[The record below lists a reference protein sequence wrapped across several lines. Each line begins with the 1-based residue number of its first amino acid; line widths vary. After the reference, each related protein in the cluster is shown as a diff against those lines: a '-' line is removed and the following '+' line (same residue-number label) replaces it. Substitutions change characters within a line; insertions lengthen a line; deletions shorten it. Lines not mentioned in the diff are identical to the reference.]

1 MAVEEHAGGR
11 QFVRL
16 RVWPRVSAAATLLA
30 LFLGTLAAFA
40 ARDSVVAA
48 ALLGAL
54 ALGLSASMAL
64 GAGVAMAASL
74 GAMRRAEARWR

>member
-16 RVWPRVSAAATLLA
+16 RAWPRVSVAASLLA
-30 LFLGTLAAFA
+30 LLLGTLAIVA

-48 ALLGAL
+48 GLLGAL
-54 ALGLSASMAL
+54 ALGFVASMAL
-64 GAGVAMAASL
+64 GAGAAMAASL
-74 GAMRRAEARWR
+74 AAIERAKARWR